1 VSSTG
6 RDAFSE
12 LLYPM
17 LRDRAQAS
25 DEVLAQLAL
34 APLQKSAET
43 NRLRRRLI
51 DEHEAE
57 ILGCARDLAEAF
69 GRGARLLACGN
80 GGSAT
85 TAADLAADLLHPG
98 AGRRALPALS
108 LTNDVAVVTA
118 VANDVSFDDVF
129 VRQIIALGRRGDIVV
144 VVSTS
149 GGSENLV
156 RALQVARRLEMLTVA
171 LAGYD
176 GGRVARETSVDHLF
190 VIPSSSVHRIQEV
203 QTTLCHV
210 LGELIQAHV
219 EEPACA

>member
-1 VSSTG
+1 MTSAG

-43 NRLRRRLI
+43 NRLRRQLI
-51 DEHEAE
+51 DEHEVE
-57 ILGCARDLAEAF
+57 ILGCARDLAAAF

-98 AGRRALPALS
+98 SGRRPLPALS

-176 GGRVARETSVDHLF
+176 GGRVAREASVDHLF

-210 LGELIQAHV
+210 LGELIQAQM
-219 EEPACA
+219 EELACA